1 MNDVKIVRLTSGEE
15 LLCTIV
21 DETTNEVTIGD
32 PTIIIPTQDRNIG
45 LAPWLPYAESEKV
58 TVRRDCIVFTVD
70 PVEQLAEQYRSI
82 HSKIIT
88 PSQKIVM

>member
-15 LLCTIV
+15 ILCTV
-21 DETTNEVTIGD
+21 TNETVDHVTIED

-45 LAPWLPYAESEKV
+45 LAPWLPDANADKV
-58 TVRRDCIVFTVD
+58 TVRRDAVVFMVD
-70 PVEQLAEQYRSI
+70 PVDQLAEQYRSI

-88 PSQKIVM
+88 PSQKIIA

>member
-15 LLCTIV
+15 ILCTV
-21 DETTNEVTIGD
+21 SNETESHITMED

-45 LAPWLPYAESEKV
+45 LAPWLPYAESDKV
-58 TVRRDCIVFTVD
+58 TIRRDAVVFIVD
-70 PVEQLAEQYRSI
+70 PVNQLAEQYRSI